1 MSNLVIEWIIVG
13 AILIAWNAF
22 LIIKMREDDK

>member
-13 AILIAWNAF
+13 SIVIAWNAF
-22 LIIKMREDDK
+22 LIIKMRKDDK